1 MSVEGTTASSPKE
14 LVVSVEQAN
23 ALIDLIGIR
32 EGYNALP
39 SVIPVSGLISAGLGD
54 SNGLV
59 GDVEAILG
67 PARTV
72 DSRLAIRVVSPRPS
86 IGVRNVRIWPSQP
99 RSVVMRAEDDG
110 VHFTQVDFC
119 DVPHILAEESLLAPG
134 PTIHDGPPSISVNF
148 VQAVRDVDLE
158 RAQSAL
164 IDVAAQGPSESHFSQ
179 DCWHKRWCVVLCVRE
194 ERTRDRWKDAGHVE
208 CFVTDH
214 MHAQIHA
221 PIDPRALAL
230 MRERNAPTLDAPPR
244 TALWGFMME
253 LLAK

>member
-1 MSVEGTTASSPKE
+1 MTAEGTTASSPEE

-32 EGYNALP
+32 EGYNALS

-230 MRERNAPTLDAPPR
+230 MRGRNAPTLDAPPR
-244 TALWGFMME
+244 T
-253 LLAK
+253 